1 MPAEAVTPV
10 GGRPPTPGRP
20 PRWPGGVGEPAPD
33 PGFDPADE
41 YPLRVGARVR
51 HADWGD
57 GILTGIQRDG
67 GDFLVTVNFAAV
79 GRKRLLLRYA
89 PLEEV

>member
-1 MPAEAVTPV
+1 VAE
-10 GGRPPTPGRP
+10 PG
-20 PRWPGGVGEPAPD
+20 PD
-33 PGFDPADE
+33 PGPDPADD
-41 YPLRVGARVR
+41 YPFRVGARVR

-57 GILTGIQRDG
+57 GILTGIQKDG
-67 GDFLVTVNFAAV
+67 ADVVVTVNFASV